1 MIPSLDPIMLPLQST
16 EDRHKMNRKTK
27 VSGER
32 VRVRRGRGRFQDR
45 KIIPLTL
52 SRSHRIIFACLKFK
66 MQCMKNEG
74 VMR

>member
-16 EDRHKMNRKTK
+16 E
-27 VSGER
+27 ER
-32 VRVRRGRGRFQDR
+32 LVVRRERGRFQDR

-52 SRSHRIIFACLKFK
+52 SRSHRIIFAFLKFK
-66 MQCMKNEG
+66 MQCMKNED